1 MGKIST
7 YPADT
12 NLSLTDTLIG
22 TDSDNNNETK
32 TFSIGALAS
41 FLLGQL
47 QVTTE
52 LNAVSMVSQVPSAL
66 DTPLQV
72 TFGGAQNTV
81 ADPVMIDAL
90 GNITFNQG
98 GLYLINAYGSV
109 ERIGPSGGVAIF
121 LFRGL
126 INGTQITT
134 TKAFHLDSPD
144 LAFPYEV
151 TVPFQV
157 NAGDVLTFEV
167 MRDSSGA
174 NYGGLYPHTN
184 SGGWSNVPST
194 EIIIWK
200 IGQ

>member
-7 YPADT
+7 YPTDT
-12 NLSLTDTLIG
+12 NVTLSDRLLG
-22 TDSDNNNETK
+22 TDNENSNETK
-32 TFSIGALAS
+32 NFTVGSLAT
-41 FLLGQL
+41 LLLSQL

-52 LNAVSMVSQVPSAL
+52 LNAVSTVSQVPLGL
-66 DTPLQV
+66 DIPLQV
-72 TFGGAQNTV
+72 TFGGAQGSAST
-81 ADPVMIDAL
+81 AVMIDAL
-90 GNITFNQG
+90 GNITFNEA

-109 ERIGPSGGVAIF
+109 ERVGASGGVAIF

-126 INGTQITT
+126 INGTPVTT

-157 NAGDVLTFEV
+157 QAGDVLTFEV
-167 MRDSSGA
+167 MRDSSGV
-174 NYGGLYPHTN
+174 NYGGLYPHTVG
-184 SGGWSNVPST
+184 GGWSNVPST